1 MRKMYIA
8 PAVEIN
14 ETTTASMM
22 ALSLQSGAADGSEV
36 LSKEKNDWN
45 VWGDDEE

>member
-8 PAVEIN
+8 PVVEIN

-22 ALSLQSGAADGSEV
+22 ALSLQQGAADNSEV
-36 LSKEKNDWN
+36 LGKEENNWN
-45 VWGDDEE
+45 VWGEDED